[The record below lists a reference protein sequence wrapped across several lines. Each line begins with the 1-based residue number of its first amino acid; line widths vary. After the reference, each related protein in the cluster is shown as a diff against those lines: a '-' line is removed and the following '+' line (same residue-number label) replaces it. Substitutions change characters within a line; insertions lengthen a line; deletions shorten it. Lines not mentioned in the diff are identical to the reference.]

1 MRSQEEPILDPG
13 LRWDISQ
20 PSLPLPLA
28 STTGNVQQIHV
39 AFRLI
44 HAGSSLHGNCEDF
57 KGHFIF
63 CKGHFKLTSYF
74 FKKVT

>member
-20 PSLPLPLA
+20 PRLPLPLA
-28 STTGNVQQIHV
+28 STTGNVQQIRV

-44 HAGSSLHGNCEDF
+44 HSGSSLHVNCEGF
-57 KGHFIF
+57 KGHLFY
-63 CKGHFKLTSYF
+63 LL
-74 FKKVT
+74 